1 MVPANYSVFFTTMA
15 AAGATLF
22 GLIFV
27 AISIAP
33 ENVTGAT
40 SVVDRQARATAAYVA
55 LLNPLL
61 VSLFALVPYQ
71 LLGIAVNVV
80 SWVGIIN
87 TLAISV
93 TLFQHHEHEYDRWR
107 NLILIII
114 SLILYS
120 FELYVAI
127 QLEHFV
133 VSNLWFSLLA
143 DLLIIITLFGIIR
156 AWELIGIH
164 RFRLIDWY
172 SIIVARWYRQTKN
185 RESSADS
192 SEAKRK
198 D

>member
-1 MVPANYSVFFTTMA
+1 MA

-27 AISIAP
+27 AISIVP
-33 ENVTGAT
+33 ENVTGT
-40 SVVDRQARATAAYVA
+40 TPLVDRQARATAAYIA

-61 VSLFALVPYQ
+61 VSLFALIPYQ
-71 LLGIAVNVV
+71 LLGVAVNVI

-93 TLFQHHEHEYDRWR
+93 TLFQHHEHGYDRWR
-107 NLILIII
+107 NLILILI
-114 SLILYS
+114 SLILYV
-120 FELYVAI
+120 FELYIAF

-143 DLLIIITLFGIIR
+143 DVLILLTLFGIVR

-172 SIIVARWYRQTKN
+172 SILVARWKLHEKN
-185 RESSADS
+185 RAGGSDTKIDKSKE
-192 SEAKRK
+192 
-198 D
+198 